1 MHTYVLLK
9 NGKIMV
15 LWSDNQK
22 EETMD
27 LYELS
32 ELKNF
37 NPEWL
42 TLKTVKYSEVEQ
54 SDTNLCVLN
63 HNYYYTHYQN
73 APRNPYC

>member
-37 NPEWL
+37 DPDFLQL
-42 TLKTVKYSEVEQ
+42 TTVNYSEVKAT
-54 SDTNLCVLN
+54 DTNLVALD
-63 HNYYYTHYQN
+63 YGTGFLIY
-73 APRNPYC
+73 